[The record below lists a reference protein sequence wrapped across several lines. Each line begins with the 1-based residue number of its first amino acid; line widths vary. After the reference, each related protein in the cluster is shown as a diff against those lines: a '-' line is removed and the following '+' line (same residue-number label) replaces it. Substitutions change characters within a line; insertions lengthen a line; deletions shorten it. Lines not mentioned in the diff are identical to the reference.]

1 MAGRTVVPLLLRRP
15 APAAAPKHVIAEYK
29 HRTQTVTCVCGWQ
42 GSSAQVDARPSEW
55 SGHVAA
61 NRTTARS

>member
-1 MAGRTVVPLLLRRP
+1 MIPRRP
-15 APAAAPKHVIAEYK
+15 AALEPPKHVIAEYR

-42 GSSAQVDARPSEW
+42 GSSAQVDSRPSEW

-61 NRTTARS
+61 NRTSSTHR

>member
-1 MAGRTVVPLLLRRP
+1 MIPRRP
-15 APAAAPKHVIAEYK
+15 APAEAPKHVIAEYR

-42 GSSAQVDARPSEW
+42 GSSAQVDARPSDW

-61 NRTTARS
+61 NRAAGQRR